1 MNDKLLYVLTEMFL
15 ATIML
20 LLIIIHWYISL
31 NPIWVIWDFFITFMI
46 FTGFNFLFHISE

>member
-31 NPIWVIWDFFITFMI
+31 NPIWVIWDFFITILIIYDIYWF
-46 FTGFNFLFHISE
+46 

>member
-20 LLIIIHWYISL
+20 LMTIIHWCISL
-31 NPIWVIWDFFITFMI
+31 NPIWVIGDFFITFMI
-46 FTGFNFLFHISE
+46 IYDIYWF